1 MNLGKV
7 IGTIAAVLFI
17 ILYLSTIQH
26 YITDGISQLNSF
38 NNLSSVNFAI
48 VYSNT
53 SELVIK
59 ANNPLQV
66 PIYICNVSGQYIYLP
81 SPVKIPPLSSSNI
94 TLRITNYS
102 NLYNNIKENKETIS
116 VTVRVEN
123 TTIVKVVNI

>member
-7 IGTIAAVLFI
+7 IGVIAAIVFI
-17 ILYLSTIQH
+17 IFYLSAIQH
-26 YITDGISQLNSF
+26 YITDGIHQLNSF
-38 NNLSSVNFAI
+38 KDLSSVNFRI
-48 VYSNT
+48 VYSNA
-53 SELVIK
+53 SELVINV
-59 ANNPLQV
+59 NNPLQV

-81 SPVKIPPLSSSNI
+81 SAVKIPPLSSSNV

-102 NLYNNIKENKETIS
+102 GLYNNIKENNETIS